1 MNGIPAERAAVDE
14 AEERALT
21 NRLGMWTFLATEVM
35 FFGGMFAAYGIY
47 RQAYPAAFA
56 AGSHAMELAWGTANT
71 AVLLVSSF
79 FMALGDRAARAGD
92 RPALRRCLVLVAL
105 LGVAFLAIKGHEY
118 ASKVEEG
125 LIPGR
130 GFRYPG
136 PPQLPLFMTLYFA
149 MTGLH
154 ALHMIFGVSAIAWLL
169 WRSSPRRH
177 QAVPVEPVA
186 IVGLY
191 WHFVDCIWIF
201 LYPLFYLI
209 GR

>member
-1 MNGIPAERAAVDE
+1 MSPALAERAAAE
-14 AEERALT
+14 AEERAAT

-35 FFGGMFAAYGIY
+35 FFGGMFLAYGIY
-47 RQAYPAAFA
+47 RSAYPAAFA
-56 AGSHAMELAWGTANT
+56 AGGRVMELGWGTANT

-92 RPALRRCLVLVAL
+92 RKALRLCLILVAL

-118 ASKVEEG
+118 AAKIGEG

-130 GFRYPG
+130 AFRHPG

-154 ALHMIFGVSAIAWLL
+154 ALHMIFGVGAVGWLL
-169 WRSSPRRH
+169 WRNSPRRG

-201 LYPLFYLI
+201 LYPLFYLV